1 MEHSTYK
8 MEVDEEGTNLG
19 PDIIL
24 DVAQLEG
31 SGQLLSEMDND
42 DCGVPLPSKA
52 EPAAGAYSESRRAT
66 RCAARRPLGLSAG
79 PVGAV

>member
-1 MEHSTYK
+1 

-31 SGQLLSEMDND
+31 SGQLLSETDND
-42 DCGVPLPSKA
+42 DCGVPLPSEA
-52 EPAAGAYSESRRAT
+52 EPAAGA
-66 RCAARRPLGLSAG
+66 
-79 PVGAV
+79 